1 MYIKPSKKIQ
11 QHHTALLLT
20 TNIINKLIVELLFR
34 KSVVVCVVDGECDRG
49 GGLVVF
55 LLIKAISL
63 GRCGSLLRVDVCYS
77 HTPKTVKI

>member
-34 KSVVVCVVDGECDRG
+34 KSVVVCVVDGVVVGVRSWGWFG
-49 GGLVVF
+49 GFFANQGDFNRSVW
-55 LLIKAISL
+55 
-63 GRCGSLLRVDVCYS
+63 
-77 HTPKTVKI
+77 